1 MLSDVTMLGGVEGG
15 WGVVNVLLW
24 MLLVRIILGEWIS
37 SLRDFMLFVSIS
49 MQKMGQRFE

>member
-1 MLSDVTMLGGVEGG
+1 MLGDVEEGS
-15 WGVVNVLLW
+15 VVNILLW

-37 SLRDFMLFVSIS
+37 SLRVFMLFVSIS